1 MSGHDSEKPHAGN
14 GVVPS
19 EADLQA
25 SGSWGLPLFGLALV
39 LSLVL
44 VSVMTGSGDASAF
57 FGH

>member
-1 MSGHDSEKPHAGN
+1 MNGHKSKRRIGGN

-25 SGSWGLPLFGLALV
+25 SGSWGLPLLGITLV
-39 LSLVL
+39 LTLVL
-44 VSVMTGSGDASAF
+44 VSVMAGSGDASAF

>member
-1 MSGHDSEKPHAGN
+1 MSGQNSEEPNTGN

-25 SGSWGLPLFGLALV
+25 SGSWGLPLLGLALV

-44 VSVMTGSGDASAF
+44 VSVMAGSGDASAF

>member
-1 MSGHDSEKPHAGN
+1 MNGRKSKKRNGSN

-25 SGSWGLPLFGLALV
+25 SGSWGLPLLGIAIVF
-39 LSLVL
+39 SLVL
-44 VSVMTGSGDASAF
+44 VGVMAGSGDASAF

>member
-1 MSGHDSEKPHAGN
+1 MNGPNSKKPNGGN

-25 SGSWGLPLFGLALV
+25 SGSWGLPLLGVALV

-44 VSVMTGSGDASAF
+44 VGVMAGSGDASAF

>member
-1 MSGHDSEKPHAGN
+1 MNGHKSKKRNGGN

-25 SGSWGLPLFGLALV
+25 SGSWGLPLLGITLV
-39 LSLVL
+39 LTLVL
-44 VSVMTGSGDASAF
+44 VGVMAGSGDASAF

>member
-1 MSGHDSEKPHAGN
+1 MNGHKSKRRNGGN

-25 SGSWGLPLFGLALV
+25 SGSWGLPLLGITLV
-39 LSLVL
+39 LTLVL
-44 VSVMTGSGDASAF
+44 VSVMAGSGDASAF

>member
-1 MSGHDSEKPHAGN
+1 MNGHQTENRTGSN

-25 SGSWGLPLFGLALV
+25 SGSWGPPLLGITLV

-44 VSVMTGSGDASAF
+44 IGVMVGSGDASAF
-57 FGH
+57 FGQ